1 MISRPMLK
9 GLESLAA
16 LQTVSLALGMWKTT
30 GPMFVSGGTTDR
42 GGSLGSEMCHLP
54 GHRRLLGPKT
64 YPDCYSSESAAQEE
78 EKDQEQE

>member
-1 MISRPMLK
+1 MLK

-54 GHRRLLGPKT
+54 GHCRLLGSKT

-78 EKDQEQE
+78 KDQEQE